1 MNQFTITKVLDF
13 FSFVALMLM
22 LSTGVF
28 LKVTLPPRSGG
39 DEVWGLSRHE
49 WGDIHFSLS
58 VIFLLF
64 MSAHLVAHAKFI
76 KSVIIGKA
84 PTEKYYRIVAGIIG
98 VIALIALAFSP
109 VISPVTDVQRGQQH
123 HFQNL

>member
-1 MNQFTITKVLDF
+1 MNQFTITKILDF
-13 FSFVALMLM
+13 FSFVTLMLM

-49 WGDIHFSLS
+49 WGDIHFYLS

-98 VIALIALAFSP
+98 AIALISLAFSP
-109 VISPVTDVQRGQQH
+109 VISPVTDVKRGQQH
-123 HFQNL
+123 FQNR

>member
-28 LKVTLPPRSGG
+28 LKVTLPPRSGR

-109 VISPVTDVQRGQQH
+109 VISPVIDVQRGQQH
-123 HFQNL
+123 YQNR

>member
-1 MNQFTITKVLDF
+1 MNQFTITKTLDF
-13 FSFVALMLM
+13 FSFVTLMLM

-49 WGDIHFSLS
+49 WGDIHFYLS

-98 VIALIALAFSP
+98 AIALISLAFSP
-109 VISPVTDVQRGQQH
+109 VISPVTDVKRGQQH
-123 HFQNL
+123 FQNR

>member
-1 MNQFTITKVLDF
+1 MNQFTFTKVLDL

-28 LKVTLPPRSGG
+28 LKITLPPRSGG
-39 DEVWGLSRHE
+39 DQVWGLSRHE
-49 WGDIHFSLS
+49 WGDIHFYLS
-58 VIFLLF
+58 VVFLLF
-64 MSAHLVAHAKFI
+64 MSAHLLVHAKFI
-76 KSVIIGKA
+76 KSVIIGNA

-123 HFQNL
+123 FHNR

>member
-1 MNQFTITKVLDF
+1 MNQFTFTKVLDL
-13 FSFVALMLM
+13 FSFVALILM

-28 LKVTLPPRSGG
+28 LKITLPPRSGG

-49 WGDIHFSLS
+49 WGDIHFYLS

-64 MSAHLVAHAKFI
+64 MSAHLVVHAKFI

-123 HFQNL
+123 FQNR

>member
-1 MNQFTITKVLDF
+1 MNQFTFTKVLDL

-28 LKVTLPPRSGG
+28 LKTTLPPRSGG

-49 WGDIHFSLS
+49 WGDIHFYLS

-64 MSAHLVAHAKFI
+64 MSAHLVVHAKFI

-123 HFQNL
+123 FQNR

>member
-1 MNQFTITKVLDF
+1 MNQFTITKTLDF
-13 FSFVALMLM
+13 FSFVTLMLM

-49 WGDIHFSLS
+49 WGDIHFYLS

-98 VIALIALAFSP
+98 VIALISLAFSP
-109 VISPVTDVQRGQQH
+109 VISPVTDVKRGQQH
-123 HFQNL
+123 FQNR

>member
-1 MNQFTITKVLDF
+1 MNQFTITKILDF

-28 LKVTLPPRSGG
+28 LKITLPPRSGG

-58 VIFLLF
+58 IIFLLL

-76 KSVIIGKA
+76 KSVIVGQA
-84 PTEKYYRIVAGIIG
+84 PTEKYYRIAAGIIG

-109 VISPVTDVQRGQQH
+109 VISPVTDIRQGQQH
-123 HFQNL
+123 HYQNR

>member
-1 MNQFTITKVLDF
+1 MNQFTIIKALDF
-13 FSFVALMLM
+13 LSFVSLTLM

-28 LKVTLPPRSGG
+28 LKITLPPRSGG

-49 WGDIHFSLS
+49 WGNIHFYLS

-84 PTEKYYRIVAGIIG
+84 PTEKYYRIAAGIIG
-98 VIALIALAFSP
+98 LIALIALAFAP
-109 VISPVTDVQRGQQH
+109 VISPVTNIQRGQQY
-123 HFQNL
+123 HFQNR

>member
-1 MNQFTITKVLDF
+1 MNQFTITKLLDF

-109 VISPVTDVQRGQQH
+109 VISPVTDVQRGLQH
-123 HFQNL
+123 HFQNR

>member
-1 MNQFTITKVLDF
+1 MNQFTFSKVLDL

-28 LKVTLPPRSGG
+28 LKITLPPRSGG
-39 DEVWGLSRHE
+39 DQVWGLSRHE
-49 WGDIHFSLS
+49 WGDIHFYLS
-58 VIFLLF
+58 VVFLLF
-64 MSAHLVAHAKFI
+64 MSAHLLVHAKFI

-98 VIALIALAFSP
+98 VIALIALVFSP

-123 HFQNL
+123 FHNR